1 MFAMLDCTL
10 DIHAAS
16 ALAELGGLPSSDG
29 RVYGVGGKV
38 VLPDMKDLGVD
49 PDTSDDEISSIG
61 GSSGS
66 GSDGDDIGGSAPG
79 RSAALARRRS
89 GGAGAVDSSSS
100 GGGSGGKH
108 TRRGRGQGQQQ
119 QRGQNWDAAPIEPSR
134 TSLSSFPSIR

>member
-10 DIHAAS
+10 DMHAAS

-29 RVYGVGGKV
+29 KIYGVGGKV

-89 GGAGAVDSSSS
+89 GGAGAVDSSS
-100 GGGSGGKH
+100 GGGSGKRT
-108 TRRGRGQGQQQ
+108 TRRGRSQGQQQ

>member
-1 MFAMLDCTL
+1 MLAMLDCTL

-89 GGAGAVDSSSS
+89 GGAGAVDSSSGGVS
-100 GGGSGGKH
+100 GKRT
-108 TRRGRGQGQQQ
+108 TRRGQGQGQQQ